1 MTDFYQ
7 SPADKLRFE
16 ILLKSLREGS
26 LNLAIVGDDEV
37 ALANYARQIYDHLN
51 ESGED
56 YVEWWS
62 SADSE
67 KLVQRFND
75 ILSELTVDEAL
86 DKSQKRSPKRYMIF
100 PDTHAIQD
108 FELQLLARLINGFP
122 TSNINLVLVVNQQ
135 DPYEEKLAVFGK
147 NLLQWI
153 LESESPSAAKAPK
166 RSHKIETMDDK
177 PKEAQDAIADF
188 SATFAAT
195 LASGKFPGPGEL
207 KAGSAGIDN
216 FSPGDKKEF
225 DPLMDS
231 PGQGRVEVEEESQNQ
246 MSFSGRVAAIL
257 IFAIVSTV
265 TALGLIY
272 KDEVAQEA
280 QALQDFVSGKKPAT
294 AKSNTGSKTPAPAP
308 TTPATTTDPAVAGVT
323 PSETANPAVGA
334 NAPSAATASTAAT
347 APSTAPSIA
356 PSTAPSSTTTTSP
369 SPLSSAPQ
377 APSSVVA
384 PVQAQAPASSTA
396 ASAPAQAPAPASKSA
411 TASPT
416 SPAPSAPPSA
426 VGMSSSV
433 KVPVKTNDSLI
444 PNKEVVIAPKG
455 AAAASGA
462 PPSAVPS
469 STPAANSS
477 PIQTQTTPLTQ
488 GVNAANVQPQSAAS
502 QASATA
508 GAPKPDAKVAARS
521 EGKSDAKVE
530 PKVDPKADVKPEA
543 KEAKPSA
550 RDIPKETV
558 KESPTRETRDPR
570 ETKAPL
576 KAPAP
581 KPSVVAKSNE
591 PLPKLDTKADKA
603 DKAEESKP
611 KAAAVDS
618 PAAFK
623 PRPEDQRWVQG
634 LPEEGWVMQHA
645 ALDSFEEAR
654 AFQQSSPFYRDAK
667 VMYTKRRDA
676 PPYYIVVTGPYS
688 SRQDA
693 ESETRKHPIMAKS
706 WVRSAR
712 SLKNQFEE

>member
-153 LESESPSAAKAPK
+153 LESESPSAVKAPK
-166 RSHKIETMDDK
+166 RSNKIETMDEK

-207 KAGSAGIDN
+207 KAGSAGIDD

-231 PGQGRVEVEEESQNQ
+231 PGQGRAQADEESQNKI
-246 MSFSGRVAAIL
+246 SFSGRVAAIL
-257 IFAIVSTV
+257 IFAIVATV
-265 TALGLIY
+265 SALGLIY

-294 AKSNTGSKTPAPAP
+294 AKTSAGAKTPTPAP
-308 TTPATTTDPAVAGVT
+308 TTPATTTEPAVAGVT
-323 PSETANPAVGA
+323 PGETAIPADGA
-334 NAPSAATASTAAT
+334 NAPNPGTANTSATAS
-347 APSTAPSIA
+347 SMA
-356 PSTAPSSTTTTSP
+356 PSTAPSSSASASPSPSP

-384 PVQAQAPASSTA
+384 PVQAQAPTSS
-396 ASAPAQAPAPASKSA
+396 PAPASKSA
-411 TASPT
+411 TASPAST
-416 SPAPSAPPSA
+416 VPSAPPSA

-444 PNKEVVIAPKG
+444 PNKEVVIAPKAAG
-455 AAAASGA
+455 APLAAA
-462 PPSAVPS
+462 PSAVPS
-469 STPAANSS
+469 PTSAANTS
-477 PIQTQTTPLTQ
+477 PIQSQTQTTPPTQ
-488 GVNAANVQPQSAAS
+488 GVTALNVQPQSAVS
-502 QASATA
+502 QPSATA
-508 GAPKPDAKVAARS
+508 GAPKPDAKVAARG
-521 EGKSDAKVE
+521 EVKSDT
-530 PKVDPKADVKPEA
+530 KVDPKVDVKPEA

-558 KESPTRETRDPR
+558 KEAPTREIRDPR

-581 KPSVVAKSNE
+581 KATVVAKSNE

-611 KAAAVDS
+611 KAAVVDS

>member
-1 MTDFYQ
+1 
-7 SPADKLRFE
+7 
-16 ILLKSLREGS
+16 
-26 LNLAIVGDDEV
+26 
-37 ALANYARQIYDHLN
+37 
-51 ESGED
+51 
-56 YVEWWS
+56 
-62 SADSE
+62 
-67 KLVQRFND
+67 
-75 ILSELTVDEAL
+75 
-86 DKSQKRSPKRYMIF
+86 
-100 PDTHAIQD
+100 
-108 FELQLLARLINGFP
+108 
-122 TSNINLVLVVNQQ
+122 
-135 DPYEEKLAVFGK
+135 
-147 NLLQWI
+147 
-153 LESESPSAAKAPK
+153 
-166 RSHKIETMDDK
+166 
-177 PKEAQDAIADF
+177 
-188 SATFAAT
+188 
-195 LASGKFPGPGEL
+195 
-207 KAGSAGIDN
+207 
-216 FSPGDKKEF
+216 
-225 DPLMDS
+225 
-231 PGQGRVEVEEESQNQ
+231 
-246 MSFSGRVAAIL
+246 
-257 IFAIVSTV
+257 
-265 TALGLIY
+265 
-272 KDEVAQEA
+272 
-280 QALQDFVSGKKPAT
+280 
-294 AKSNTGSKTPAPAP
+294 
-308 TTPATTTDPAVAGVT
+308 
-323 PSETANPAVGA
+323 
-334 NAPSAATASTAAT
+334 
-347 APSTAPSIA
+347 
-356 PSTAPSSTTTTSP
+356 
-369 SPLSSAPQ
+369 
-377 APSSVVA
+377 
-384 PVQAQAPASSTA
+384 
-396 ASAPAQAPAPASKSA
+396 
-411 TASPT
+411 
-416 SPAPSAPPSA
+416 
-426 VGMSSSV
+426 MSSSV

-444 PNKEVVIAPKG
+444 PNKEVVIAPKV

-477 PIQTQTTPLTQ
+477 PIQTQTQTTPSTQ

-570 ETKAPL
+570 DTKAPL